1 MIASPAEAPM
11 QTREWIASQ
20 ILELREAYNMVQTTK
35 KKSSLRSQETEK
47 SQRVEDPELEIS
59 TGTMAPRRPRILTT
73 SPAKTRVKT
82 YNCNSLAFH
91 KTK

>member
-35 KKSSLRSQETEK
+35 KKSSLHSQETEK

-59 TGTMAPRRPRILTT
+59 TSTMAPRRPRILTT